1 MAQLIVRNLDDSV
14 KMKLSQRA
22 RKNGHS
28 TEEEVRN
35 ILRNA
40 VGKAGSRAPV
50 PLGARFKARFSKIGL
65 TREIPELRGQH
76 ARPAG
81 LVP

>member
-1 MAQLIVRNLDDSV
+1 MAQIVVRNLDDSV

-28 TEEEVRN
+28 TEEEVRD

-40 VGKAGSRAPV
+40 VGKDGGRAPM
-50 PLGARFKARFSKIGL
+50 PLGARFKARFNKIGL
-65 TREIPELRGQH
+65 TREIPELRGQQ
-76 ARPAG
+76 AQPAA

>member
-28 TEEEVRN
+28 TEEEVRD

-40 VGKAGSRAPV
+40 VGKDRGRAPM
-50 PLGARFKARFSKIGL
+50 PLGARFKSRFSKIGL
-65 TREIPELRGQH
+65 TREIPELRGQQ
-76 ARPAG
+76 AQPAT

>member
-28 TEEEVRN
+28 TEEEVRD

-40 VGKAGSRAPV
+40 VGKDGGRFPI
-50 PLGARFKARFSKIGL
+50 PLGARFKARFSRIGL
-65 TREIPELRGQH
+65 TREIPELRGQQ
-76 ARPAG
+76 AKPAT

>member
-22 RKNGHS
+22 RRNGHS
-28 TEEEVRN
+28 TEEEVRD

-40 VGKAGSRAPV
+40 VGKDGGRASV

-65 TREIPELRGQH
+65 TREIPELRGQQ
-76 ARPAG
+76 ARPAN
-81 LVP
+81 LAP

>member
-28 TEEEVRN
+28 TEEEVRD

-40 VGKAGSRAPV
+40 VGKDGGRSPM

-65 TREIPELRGQH
+65 TREIPELRGQQ
-76 ARPAG
+76 AQPAT

>member
-28 TEEEVRN
+28 TEEEVRD

-40 VGKAGSRAPV
+40 VGKDGGRASM

-65 TREIPELRGQH
+65 TREIPELRGQQ
-76 ARPAG
+76 ARPAN